1 MASLQKTQENAM
13 ALIDTAKAMTDKV
26 LGILGLVLSPP
37 SITFATNP
45 IGFLLQM
52 LSHMGVTYEDLQK
65 WLTDFLVYVVPA
77 LEVSVKT
84 ILLTNLKNMVSC
96 SIDPRIPAKFRKQHK
111 DQDDPTT
118 PNEYGIDIDIE
129 SIDFLDKLSL
139 SPLSEEGQE
148 LYFGLEGVED
158 SYKFARAD
166 DFDAFLWFVIHKGKF
181 PMPTQVESNE
191 ALQNKFNAVSVVPS
205 SGCMISTTELA
216 FDPATNGASSILLGN
231 TFTCIPSGETVAR
244 RISMCIDT
252 LYDESDNII
261 HNTIVPVSD
270 DWNSVNW
277 YARKMDMLASM
288 TGIGWEAASKGR
300 NFDDEKAICN
310 LQYIDQ
316 ASSTSPIIG
325 TVNNKLRFA
334 ILPKPVVHIPN
345 IVEGDAP
352 WRFVKLLFNA
362 NGDYDP
368 NGKYTLADNSY
379 VESGDSNSR
388 FESYLGGAVK
398 VHYKT
403 QFDSNGNTF
412 QVEVDSNQKGKLM
425 ANLVECYPG
434 LTVYEFNYDYIMS
447 IKLFDAKVLAT
458 TLLDSLINM
467 QMGVNISLQR
477 KHQAATDTVKEI
489 IKNIINSDDSTVSDC
504 YFTFDNS
511 KYDELLR
518 KAEQKRADM
527 QPFGDVTR
535 KMGSFDSI
543 KEILAEYDANA
554 DLNVQVDVL
563 SRTITEA
570 AVTISQGSDAKD
582 MYNVQFNFVLDLIE
596 NLVFAIVES
605 ILSPK
610 VLMLLEVNQQLMGGT
625 WKGFSL
631 EDLLRAMSSII
642 TSIIKEVRDLIVQ
655 ELLKFLLKQLE
666 PIIQLLGTI
675 LIREQLEAYAE
686 IIQDIIRNCPFIW
699 WSLKNRYADTTLDTV
714 DYADIDASETIEDA
728 PLSNN
733 C

>member
-1 MASLQKTQENAM
+1 MASLQSMQEDAM

-26 LGILGLVLSPP
+26 LGILGLIASPP

-45 IGFLLQM
+45 IGFLLQL

-65 WLTDFLVYVVPA
+65 WLTDFLVYIVPG

-84 ILLTNLKNMVSC
+84 ILLTNLKTMVSC
-96 SIDPRIPAKFRKQHK
+96 SIDPRIPSKYRKQHK
-111 DQDDPTT
+111 DMDDPNT
-118 PNEYGIDIDIE
+118 PNEYGIDVDIE
-129 SIDFLDKLSL
+129 SIDFLDKLSI
-139 SPLSEEGQE
+139 SPLSTDGQD
-148 LYFGLEGVED
+148 LYFGLEGIDD

-181 PMPTQVESNE
+181 PMPTRIMSMSDFTDSIDGMGATSVE
-191 ALQNKFNAVSVVPS
+191 PS
-205 SGCMISTTELA
+205 DNGLLSTTEVTYSA
-216 FDPATNGASSILLGN
+216 DSPSSILLGN
-231 TFTCIPSGETVAR
+231 TFTYGNNPHTV
-244 RISMCIDT
+244 SMCIDA
-252 LYDESDNII
+252 LYDEANNII
-261 HNTIVPVSD
+261 HNTLVPVSD

-277 YARKMDMLASM
+277 YARKMKMLEALS
-288 TGIGWEAASKGR
+288 GVGWEATNKGR
-300 NFDDEKAICN
+300 NFDEEKAICN
-310 LQYIDQ
+310 IQYIDQ
-316 ASSTSPIIG
+316 ASSSSPIIG
-325 TVNNKLRFA
+325 TVNNKLRFT
-334 ILPKPVVHIPN
+334 ILPKPVMHIPD
-345 IVEGDAP
+345 ITKGDAP
-352 WRFVKLLFNA
+352 WRFTKLLFNS
-362 NGDYDP
+362 NGEYDP
-368 NGKYTLADNSY
+368 NGKYTLVDSSY
-379 VESGDSNSR
+379 TDQGNY
-388 FESYLGGAVK
+388 ESYLDDTVR
-398 VHYKT
+398 VYYKT
-403 QFDSNGNTF
+403 QVNDDGGSF
-412 QVEVDSNQKGKLM
+412 QVEVIDAEKLKE
-425 ANLVECYPG
+425 NLIECYPG

-447 IKLFDAKVLAT
+447 LKLFDAKVLAT
-458 TLLDSLINM
+458 SLLDSLINL

-477 KHQAATDTVKEI
+477 KHQEATETLKEI
-489 IKNIINSDDSTVSDC
+489 IKNIINSDDSTISDC

-535 KMGSFDSI
+535 KMGSFASI
-543 KEILAEYDANA
+543 KEILSEYDGNA
-554 DLNVQVDVL
+554 DLNEQVDVL

-570 AVTISQGSDAKD
+570 AVTVSQGSEEKD
-582 MYNVQFNFVLDLIE
+582 SYGVQFNFVMDLIE

-610 VLMLLEVNQQLMGGT
+610 VLLLLEVNQQLMGGT

-666 PIIQLLGTI
+666 PIIQLLGSI
-675 LIREQLEAYAE
+675 LIREQLEAYAD

-714 DYADIDASETIEDA
+714 DYADIDASETTEDA